1 MRHAVVVLCLAVH
14 TVHAAYYPPAPPD
27 PSPPPPSTLLAASPP
42 DCYPPLSPPPAPF
55 PPPPPPPSS
64 SPSPP
69 PPPPSLPFP
78 PPPPPRRIPYPP
90 PPPSPS
96 PPPPGSVGPPG
107 APCPSNGEFDAN
119 SPWCMPV
126 TEEEPIPKSNND
138 GLGALVPLMLLGV
151 LGFFVYRSYRAQGRG
166 GTTRGMRAQPDSDG
180 INLMSRVSSAV
191 ASAGGRVSAHAS
203 TRALYSLVASGR
215 RHTRPHARLLAC
227 HPARFPL
234 PCHYPLAHPL
244 RRTGGKPS
252 HSVPMTSRVD
262 TRTQTTMA
270 CCNRRGRRCMLCRLQ
285 PSCVQVNKKVWTW
298 DCVVHG
304 LPCPDSVSVCEWC
317 RRRLSVC
324 NCQSVV
330 IPAPVLAVQF
340 TPLTFRYFVLSMR
353 PSPGRAVLPK
363 IL

>member
-1 MRHAVVVLCLAVH
+1 
-14 TVHAAYYPPAPPD
+14 
-27 PSPPPPSTLLAASPP
+27 
-42 DCYPPLSPPPAPF
+42 
-55 PPPPPPPSS
+55 
-64 SPSPP
+64 
-69 PPPPSLPFP
+69 
-78 PPPPPRRIPYPP
+78 
-90 PPPSPS
+90 
-96 PPPPGSVGPPG
+96 
-107 APCPSNGEFDAN
+107 
-119 SPWCMPV
+119 MPV

-215 RHTRPHARLLAC
+215 RHTRPHARLLTC

-270 CCNRRGRRCMLCRLQ
+270 CCNRRGRRIDDACSVGCNHRVYKGEQESVDMGLCSAWFTVPRL
-285 PSCVQVNKKVWTW
+285 CV
-298 DCVVHG
+298 C
-304 LPCPDSVSVCEWC
+304 L
-317 RRRLSVC
+317 
-324 NCQSVV
+324 
-330 IPAPVLAVQF
+330 
-340 TPLTFRYFVLSMR
+340 
-353 PSPGRAVLPK
+353 
-363 IL
+363 